1 MALIKSNQL
10 VQQGS
15 SVVLGDKI
23 TQDAASVRPSRKK
36 GEEKSEKAE
45 KNERIEKP
53 VEQKLMPSEEPGDLP
68 ENQDENNE
76 KTEAP
81 EKPAVPPEKLIGD
94 FDEGRD
100 LLLGQEGE
108 ALEALEAERQVAI
121 AERMGDVLEE
131 RSTEVAAA
139 ITELHSDEDEAQEII
154 TRLMPYAEHQASAEA
169 EKILFEEY
177 LAPKW
182 QEIGTTEEKIGAFLE
197 SYVKKLSKDPGN
209 SEKFLALLSEREAI
223 LAEARLKALDI
234 VQQAEMVAAQLVA
247 EAEAKATQTIL
258 DVENNRQD
266 ILNELEQQGYAQGYQ
281 EGRSQAD
288 LEGAEVVSEAIETLN
303 KVRMAYPLAIKD
315 NEENLLKLAI
325 QIAERIIQ
333 EEIAMKPEIC
343 VKMLEAAIRKV
354 SDLEHVV
361 IKANEEDLPFLLEHE
376 DRFREMLKNVKNL
389 EFAASKKVAR
399 GGVLIETTAGS
410 VDASISTQ
418 LSVLKEAF
426 DQVRAEYGD
435 DNSEDTAWEEVDQ

>member
-23 TQDAASVRPSRKK
+23 TQDAGSMRPTKKK
-36 GEEKSEKAE
+36 GEEK
-45 KNERIEKP
+45 IEKP
-53 VEQKLMPSEEPGDLP
+53 VEQKPLPAALP
-68 ENQDENNE
+68 ENKSENQEENSENFE
-76 KTEAP
+76 KVEKI
-81 EKPAVPPEKLIGD
+81 EKPSLPPEKMIGD
-94 FDEGRD
+94 FDEGRN
-100 LLLGQEGE
+100 LLLEQEGQS
-108 ALEALEAERQVAI
+108 LEALESERQVAV
-121 AERMGDVLEE
+121 ADRMGDVLEE

-169 EKILFEEY
+169 EKILVEEY

-182 QEIGTTEEKIGAFLE
+182 QEIGTTEEKIAAFLGN
-197 SYVKKLSKDPGN
+197 YVKKLSKDPGN
-209 SEKFLALLSEREAI
+209 SDRFLALLSEREAI
-223 LAEARLKALDI
+223 LAEARLKAQDI
-234 VQQAEMVAAQLVA
+234 VQQAEMAAAELVA

-325 QIAERIIQ
+325 EIAERIIQ
-333 EEIAMKPEIC
+333 EEIDMKPEIC

-361 IKANEEDLPFLLEHE
+361 IRANEEDLPLLLEHE

-426 DQVRAEYGD
+426 DHVRAEYGD